1 MRLPPVSQPE
11 LIRRLRNFGWEGPT
25 FHSDHPYMRKGEL
38 RLRIPNPHG
47 SDISVDLLKRILR
60 QAEISREEWLQND

>member
-1 MRLPPVSQPE
+1 
-11 LIRRLRNFGWEGPT
+11 
-25 FHSDHPYMRKGEL
+25 MRKGEL